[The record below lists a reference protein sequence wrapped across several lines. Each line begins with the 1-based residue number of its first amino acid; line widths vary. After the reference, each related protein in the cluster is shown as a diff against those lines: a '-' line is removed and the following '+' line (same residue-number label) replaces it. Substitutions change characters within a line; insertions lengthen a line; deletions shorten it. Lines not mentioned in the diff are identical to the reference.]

1 MKRSEYDVT
10 QEKEEKPVEKLVT
23 TTEAPLLASLEP
35 EPTQELSLP

>member
-23 TTEAPLLASLEP
+23 ITEKLLETPEP